1 MKKTQTKN
9 TIKKQ
14 KLNVQSKMMTKQ
26 KGVKYAKY
34 VCRFF
39 AFK

>member
-14 KLNVQSKMMTKQ
+14 KLKVLGKMMTKQ
-26 KGVKYAKY
+26 KGVKYDKC
-34 VCRFF
+34 VCRLF